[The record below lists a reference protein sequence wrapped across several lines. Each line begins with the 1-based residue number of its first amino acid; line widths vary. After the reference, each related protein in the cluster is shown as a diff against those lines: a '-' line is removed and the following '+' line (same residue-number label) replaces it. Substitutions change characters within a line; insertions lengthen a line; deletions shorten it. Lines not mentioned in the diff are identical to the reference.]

1 MSDTTTASSRYLPWE
16 NRHEEWGTMIDWA
29 TVGLRTLEIVLL
41 VLVATGALPVL
52 AAAYSFLAIPLH
64 AFRNH
69 YSKAAP
75 YLPRVAIVVPA
86 WNEGAVIGASIDRLM
101 ALEYPRESLRV
112 YVVDDASTDETPQVV
127 RAKAEQY
134 PGSVVHLRREKGGEG
149 KAHTLNHGIRV
160 ILEDDWMQALL
171 IMDADVIY
179 LPDSL
184 RRMTRHLADPRVGA
198 VSAYIREGSADKN
211 YLTRFIGLE
220 YVLSQ
225 PAARRA
231 QNVLGAQ
238 ACLAG
243 GAQLHSRENLL
254 AIGGQI
260 DTSSLAEDTITT
272 FETQLRG
279 RTVVFEPLA
288 VVLAEEP
295 GSIDALWKQR
305 LRWAR
310 GNVTVTSRYKAVW
323 FRPSREHKLGTISFG
338 VVWFSLW
345 LLPVAM
351 VLSSAGLLGLLL
363 MDSDLATIVFR
374 ALWISAACTY
384 VFTLALGAQLD
395 SALSRN
401 AWREVLTFPGII
413 SMIVML
419 TAFFPRLVQVQIPH
433 LLGLTVTP
441 TGLFWLTVAIY
452 VWIPFSMVGAMLAR
466 KVEPSPVGRFLSPL
480 LIYLVGYGSLL
491 CAITFDS
498 YIKELRHAEA
508 RWDKTEKTGRVLA

>member
-1 MSDTTTASSRYLPWE
+1 M
-16 NRHEEWGTMIDWA
+16 NWA
-29 TVGLRTLEIVLL
+29 FVATRALEILL
-41 VLVATGALPVL
+41 LLFVATGAVPVL
-52 AAAYSFLAIPLH
+52 TGAYSFLAIPFH

-69 YSKAAP
+69 YSKARP
-75 YLPRVAIVVPA
+75 YLPRVSIVVPA
-86 WNEGAVIGASIDRLM
+86 WNEGAVIGTSIDRLM
-101 ALEYPRESLRV
+101 ALDYPVESLRI
-112 YVVDDASTDETPQVV
+112 YVVDDASTDNTPDVV
-127 RAKAEQY
+127 LAKAAQY
-134 PGSVVHLRREKGGEG
+134 PGSVFHLRRAKGGEG

-160 ILEDDWMQALL
+160 ILEDDWMEALL

-179 LPDSL
+179 LPNSL
-184 RRMTRHLADPRVGA
+184 RRMTRHLADPKVGS
-198 VSAYIREGSADKN
+198 VSAYIREGSTDKN

-220 YVLSQ
+220 YILSQ

-243 GAQLHSRENLL
+243 GAQLHTRENLL

-272 FETQLRG
+272 FETQLKG
-279 RTVVFEPLA
+279 RTVVFEPQA

-310 GNVTVTSRYKAVW
+310 GNVSVTARYKRIW
-323 FRPSREHKLGTISFG
+323 FRRSKVHKLGSISFG

-351 VLSSAGLLGLLL
+351 VLSSIGLLGLLL
-363 MDSDLATIVFR
+363 MHSDIASTVFR
-374 ALWISAACTY
+374 VLWISAACTY
-384 VFTLALGAQLD
+384 IFTLALGAQLD
-395 SALSRN
+395 SSLSRN

-413 SMIVML
+413 SMAIMV
-419 TAFFPRLVQVQIPH
+419 TAFFPALVEQRIPA
-433 LLGLTVTP
+433 LFETRFTES
-441 TGLFWLTVAIY
+441 GLFIFTLCIY
-452 VWIPFSMVGAMLAR
+452 IWIPFSMVGAWAAR
-466 KVEPSPVGRFLSPL
+466 RVEKTRIGKVVAPL
-480 LIYLVGYGSLL
+480 LLYLVGYGSLL

-508 RWDKTEKTGRVLA
+508 KWDKTEKTGRVLA

>member
-1 MSDTTTASSRYLPWE
+1 MTVPE
-16 NRHEEWGTMIDWA
+16 IA
-29 TVGLRTLEIVLL
+29 TRALEIVLL
-41 VLVATGALPVL
+41 VFVATGAFPVL
-52 AAAYSFLAIPLH
+52 TAAYSFLAIPFH
-64 AFRNH
+64 SVRNH
-69 YSKAAP
+69 YRKAAP
-75 YLPRVAIVVPA
+75 YFPRVAIVVPA
-86 WNEGAVIGASIDRLM
+86 WNEGAVIGTSIDRLI
-101 ALEYPRESLRV
+101 ALDYPLDRLRI
-112 YVVDDASTDETPQVV
+112 YVVDDASTDNTPDVV
-127 RAKAEQY
+127 LAKAAQY
-134 PGSVVHLRREKGGEG
+134 PGSVFHLRREKGGEG

-160 ILEDDWMQALL
+160 VLEDDWMEALL

-179 LPDSL
+179 LPNSL
-184 RRMTRHLADPRVGA
+184 RRMTRHLADPKVGA

-220 YVLSQ
+220 YILSQ

-243 GAQLHSRENLL
+243 GAQLHTRENLL

-279 RTVVFEPLA
+279 RTVVFETLA

-310 GNVTVTSRYKAVW
+310 GNVTVTARYKKVW
-323 FRPSREHKLGTISFG
+323 FRPSKVHKLGTIAFG
-338 VVWFSLW
+338 LVWFSLW
-345 LLPVAM
+345 LLPLAM
-351 VLSSAGLLGLLL
+351 IVSSIGLLGLLL
-363 MDSDLATIVFR
+363 MQSTLAEGVFR
-374 ALWISAACTY
+374 VLWISAACTY
-384 VFTLALGAQLD
+384 VFTLALGVQLD
-395 SALSRN
+395 SKLSRQ
-401 AWREVLTFPGII
+401 AWREVLSFPGIL

-419 TAFFPRLVQVQIPH
+419 TAFFPGLVERQIPA
-433 LLGLTVTP
+433 LYGSRFTES
-441 TGLFWLTVAIY
+441 GIFAFTVAIY
-452 VWIPFSMVGAMLAR
+452 IWIPFSMVGAWAARRVEKTRVGPFLA
-466 KVEPSPVGRFLSPL
+466 PL
-480 LIYLVGYGSLL
+480 LLYLVGYGSLL

-508 RWDKTEKTGRVLA
+508 KWDKTEKTGRVLA